1 MFGQKDN
8 VTGLSTPSLDFRD
21 LDGVKSNSM
30 AVKDDLIFPNEQD
43 SRYYLVLTPE
53 MGSFSFQR

>member
-1 MFGQKDN
+1 
-8 VTGLSTPSLDFRD
+8 LDFRD